1 MILDTK
7 MKRFG
12 ALEPSFSS
20 HCSPSSPSHR
30 RQERRLRFDFVSFR
44 IRTFPSTK
52 RRHEDM
58 NREADIVSSSM
69 SLIALSLA
77 SVEGSHEFKKYLS
90 NFEFRISVPGL
101 NKVSLWISW
110 ICFEPMSY
118 LDSKTIW
125 TRSRHLKKDLK
136 LWNELIWSLLRW
148 ETTPSLAISTKRVTE
163 KNPNEI
169 ISIIYVSC
177 HPHSIMAICCGSM
190 EYSIGIRSTRHGL
203 WANERVFLASSSL
216 CYNDKH
222 ICVIVILNTRHF
234 WITRKTGSGRPIA
247 TREVY
252 ICRELVVWKKSLS
265 GRKVGK
271 RGNAVVFACYM
282 GIGALK
288 WLDGWGLVRT
298 VYAVESFGWFWEKVK
313 ERV

>member
-1 MILDTK
+1 

-12 ALEPSFSS
+12 APKPSFSS
-20 HCSPSSPSHR
+20 HCSPSTPAHR

-110 ICFEPMSY
+110 ICFEPMPFV
-118 LDSKTIW
+118 DSKAIW

-148 ETTPSLAISTKRVTE
+148 ETTPSLASFRQNGSLKKPEWNHINYLCVMPPTQHQGNMLRV
-163 KNPNEI
+163 N
-169 ISIIYVSC
+169 
-177 HPHSIMAICCGSM
+177 
-190 EYSIGIRSTRHGL
+190 
-203 WANERVFLASSSL
+203 RV
-216 CYNDKH
+216 
-222 ICVIVILNTRHF
+222 
-234 WITRKTGSGRPIA
+234 
-247 TREVY
+247 
-252 ICRELVVWKKSLS
+252 
-265 GRKVGK
+265 
-271 RGNAVVFACYM
+271 
-282 GIGALK
+282 
-288 WLDGWGLVRT
+288 
-298 VYAVESFGWFWEKVK
+298 
-313 ERV
+313 